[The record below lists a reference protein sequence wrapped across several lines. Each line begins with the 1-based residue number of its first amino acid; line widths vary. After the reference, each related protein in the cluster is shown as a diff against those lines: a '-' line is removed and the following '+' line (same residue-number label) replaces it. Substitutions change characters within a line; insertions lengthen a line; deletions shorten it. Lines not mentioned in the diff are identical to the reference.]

1 MNKET
6 ADTLFAELKDF
17 IINNSDTDGEAAIAL
32 LRKLNSFLYYINLE
46 LF

>member
-6 ADTLFAELKDF
+6 AENLFAELKDF
-17 IINNSDTDGEAAIAL
+17 IINNSETDGETAIAL
-32 LRKLNSFLYYINLE
+32 LRKLNSFLYYMNLE